1 MTTSILRDAIL
12 SALLVLFS
20 AGMLVAQQDPMIVPA
35 DAKDGVGQTSR
46 EILDKPRGR
55 AEYFY
60 NRVTYPG
67 GEIPEGARARA
78 WKQAQREMPLFTP
91 GGKGGLQEVMEW
103 RNVGPANIGG
113 RIIAVAANPL
123 NSATVY
129 IGAAD
134 GGIWRSWDA
143 GRNWHSISDE
153 LPTQAM
159 GAIVINP
166 IDTGIVY
173 AGTGEASFAQRT
185 FDGGGMFRSTN
196 SGTTWTEI
204 GATTLPPYSRA
215 SDMAINPLNPDILY
229 AAIPDGV
236 RADSL
241 EGIWRS
247 TDAGDTWQLVLPGR
261 MTDVVINPQQ
271 PDILYTASSKIF
283 GGGTAPRYGMFKTTD
298 GGDSWF
304 QLDIGVADSLMGR
317 TSIGICEAEPD
328 VLYIGVS
335 EVTGDDRTH
344 LIGVFKTTD
353 GGESWR
359 KLDVPF
365 DYMVSQGWYDNI
377 MGVHPVN
384 PDIVYAGGVKLIV
397 TRDGGRSWE
406 RVPDQGYGGIVHV
419 DQHAIDFDR
428 GDPSTVYLG
437 NDGGFFVGTD
447 DGADWEKRDYGL
459 SITQFIGGAMHPT
472 SNAILF
478 GGTQDNGTLFSRTSP
493 EFELVLYGDGG
504 NGAINYEQPNVMY
517 TTKETLKFYRSED
530 FGETWT
536 RMQGGMGMDQS
547 LFYIDFAMDPNDP
560 DVLYL
565 GTSRLYKT
573 TNGGKNW
580 IMKSSCPVP
589 TLGGCYYVSA
599 LSVATY
605 DSRFVFAGGAGG
617 GVSISKDAGESWETV
632 ADSLLPVGYC
642 SSVRSFRPG
651 VVYATYSRYGI
662 DKVWRSLDTGATWV
676 SINGDLPDVPLNDL
690 IELDGKI
697 IVGSDVGAFIS
708 EDEGTTWQRFGTGM
722 PSVSVQRFVY
732 SERTGTLRA
741 ITHGRGQYDMSWKPL
756 PPAAPV
762 FTSQP
767 DTSMLEMG
775 ELFIYAPVVDASPEA
790 RFRLVEAPD
799 GASVDSVLG
808 IVRWTGGAR
817 LGRFVLEAENAYG
830 SAEQV
835 FHVPTTDVRLAEWS
849 IVQPQPMSTP
859 VNVMAYGA
867 PNTLW
872 LGRDSA
878 YVSRSSDGGLTWTH
892 SMLPGTNAQV
902 VDIHAFDSE
911 RAVAGTRSGHI
922 MKTTDGGQSWD
933 VLLSAVNARFGNIHF
948 HDEMRGIAITGD
960 PDRRSTAIVYR
971 TTDGGATWEQI
982 AEIPARWPI
991 DATLTFIDE
1000 DHGWFASSNLSRRPA
1015 EEPVILRTEDGGET
1029 WNAAQVSMQNIHGIA
1044 FFNTDRGLCVDDLTG
1059 YVRRTVNGG
1068 VSWRSA
1074 FYTMSGNRNIAVQTF
1089 DGGEAVWIVGDDGAW
1104 ASPDAGASW
1113 TRTQMVDAGPLK
1125 DAVFA
1130 DSSSGWAVTASGIVQ
1145 QLVVN
1150 PLLSADDRAQPRPS
1164 ALRINTLYPH
1174 PVVAGDDAVRVSF
1187 MLDRHRPVT
1196 LEVFNSA
1203 GVRVAALLDTALPA
1217 GRHQTQFSTANL
1229 ISGAYFVVLRSG
1241 TDSVVRRMILT
1252 R

>member
-1 MTTSILRDAIL
+1 MTRTILRDIVRSTLIFL
-12 SALLVLFS
+12 SFT
-20 AGMLVAQQDPMIVPA
+20 GMLAAQQDPMIVTA
-35 DAKDGVGQTSR
+35 DAQDGEGQPPR

-67 GEIPEGARARA
+67 GEIPVGARARA
-78 WKQAQREMPLFTP
+78 WKVVQRDMPLFAP
-91 GGKGGLQEVMEW
+91 AGKGGMQEVMEW
-103 RNVGPANIGG
+103 KNVGPANIGG
-113 RIIAVAANPL
+113 RIISVAANPL
-123 NSATVY
+123 NPATVY

-143 GRNWHSISDE
+143 GRSWHSISDA

-166 IDTGIVY
+166 ADTGIVY

-196 SGTTWTEI
+196 SGSTWTEI
-204 GATTLPPYSRA
+204 GASTLPPYSRA

-236 RADSL
+236 RKDSL

-247 TDAGDTWQLVLPGR
+247 TDAGDSWQLVLQGR
-261 MTDVVINPQQ
+261 MTDVVIDPKQ
-271 PDILYTASSKIF
+271 PRILYTASSRIF
-283 GGGTAPRYGMFKTTD
+283 GGGVTPRHGMFKTTD

-304 QLDIGVADSLMGR
+304 QLDIGVPDSLMGR
-317 TSIGICEAEPD
+317 TSIGICDAEPD

-335 EVTGDDRTH
+335 EVTGGDRTH

-397 TRDGGRSWE
+397 TRDGGENWE
-406 RVPDQGYGGIVHV
+406 RVADQGYGGIVHV

-428 GDPSTVYLG
+428 SDPSTVYLG
-437 NDGGFFVGTD
+437 NDGGFFVGTN
-447 DGADWEKRDYGL
+447 DGTDWEKRDYGL

-472 SNAILF
+472 SDAILF
-478 GGTQDNGTLFSRTSP
+478 GGTQDNGTLFSRQSP

-504 NGAINYEQPNVMY
+504 NGAINPERPNIMY

-536 RMQGGMGMDQS
+536 RMQSGMGMDQS

-573 TNGGKNW
+573 TNGGKDW
-580 IMKSSCPVP
+580 LMMDRCPVP

-599 LSVATY
+599 LSVAAY
-605 DSRFVFAGGAGG
+605 DGRFVFAGGAGG
-617 GVSISKDAGESWETV
+617 GVSISKDAGESWASV

-662 DKVWRSLDTGATWV
+662 DKVWRSLDTGATWAG
-676 SINGDLPDVPLNDL
+676 INGDLPDVPLNDL
-690 IELDGKI
+690 IELDGRI

-708 EDEGTTWQRFGTGM
+708 DDEGATWQRFGTGM

-732 SERTGTLRA
+732 NERTGILRA
-741 ITHGRGQYDMSWKPL
+741 ITHGRGMYDMQWAQL
-756 PPAAPV
+756 PPAPPV
-762 FTSQP
+762 FTSLP
-767 DTSMLEMG
+767 DTSILEIG
-775 ELFIYAPVVDASPEA
+775 ELFIYAPVVDASPA
-790 RFRLVEAPD
+790 VRFRLTEAPD
-799 GASVDSVLG
+799 GATVDSVLG

-817 LGRFVLEAENAYG
+817 IGHFVLEAENAHG
-830 SAEQV
+830 TARQQ
-835 FHVPTTDVRLAEWS
+835 FNVPTTDVRLAEWS
-849 IVQPQPMSTP
+849 ILQPLPLSTP

-878 YVSRSSDGGLTWTH
+878 SVSRSSDGGLTWSH
-892 SMLPGTNAQV
+892 HVLPGTNAQV

-922 MKTTDGGQSWD
+922 MKTTDGGRSWS
-933 VLLSAVNARFGNIHF
+933 VLLAAVNARFGNIHF
-948 HDEMRGIAITGD
+948 HDEMRGIAVTGD
-960 PDRRSTAIVYR
+960 PDRRSTAIIYR
-971 TTDGGATWEQI
+971 TSDGGTTWEQI
-982 AEIPARWPI
+982 AEVPARWPI

-1000 DHGWFASSNLSRRPA
+1000 HHGWFASSNLSRSPSG
-1015 EEPVILRTEDGGET
+1015 EPEILHTQDGGET
-1029 WNAAQVSMQNIHGIA
+1029 WDAAQVSMQNVQGIA
-1044 FFNTDRGLCVDDLTG
+1044 FFNADRGLCVDDMTG

-1068 VSWRSA
+1068 ESWRSA
-1074 FYTMSGNRNIAVQTF
+1074 FYPMSGQRNVAVRTF
-1089 DGGEAVWIVGDDGAW
+1089 DGGESVWIVGDGGAW

-1113 TRTQMVDAGPLK
+1113 TRTQMVDVGPLK

-1130 DSSSGWAVTASGIVQ
+1130 DSSTGWAVTAAGIVQ
-1145 QLVVN
+1145 KLVVN
-1150 PLLSADDRAQPRPS
+1150 PLLSAEDRFAPHPS
-1164 ALRINTLYPH
+1164 AMRIDALYPH
-1174 PVVAGDDAVRVSF
+1174 PVAAGDDAVRVSF
-1187 MLDRHRPVT
+1187 TLDRQRAVL

-1203 GVRVAALLDTALPA
+1203 GVRVATLLDTALPP
-1217 GRHQTQFSTANL
+1217 GLHQAHFSTAKL